1 MHAIIFA
8 DLAGFTARTEAHGD
22 QESVDL
28 VQQFERTIK
37 AILPPNSHLVKI
49 VGDAAMIIGDV
60 DDAAR
65 LAVDLMSASEELPGR
80 PALRIGVHAGDVI
93 ERQGDYWGHAVNVAA
108 RVASQARPCEILLT
122 EVVRN
127 SVEANDPELAAR
139 LHTIGEQHL
148 RNVSQPM
155 ALFSVISEEPEL
167 YTDPVC
173 RMRIRES
180 ESAGRLTLEGQ
191 EYLFCSLDCL
201 TSFIDTARNGQ
212 PQAPRDSS

>member
-1 MHAIIFA
+1 MRAILFA

-28 VQQFERTIK
+28 VQQFERTIR
-37 AILPPNSHLVKI
+37 AILPPNSQLVKI
-49 VGDAAMIIGDV
+49 VGDAAMIVGDV

-122 EVVRN
+122 EVVRD

-139 LHTIGEQHL
+139 LHAIGEQRL

-180 ESAGRLTLEGQ
+180 ESAGRVTLKGQ

-201 TSFIDTARNGQ
+201 TSFIDTTRNGW
-212 PQAPRDSS
+212 P